1 MCNFIIRM
9 GFENCALCS
18 KYLVLEN
25 SHHTS
30 LQKAEYN
37 NIVYKSNST
46 AYIYKNMLVW
56 NVRSLVSIKIHA
68 RWLLPELR
76 EEFETWE
83 QILVGQS
90 ILMSKKSNQPF
101 KKWLQRNHSE
111 PCVLRFFFSRFQDT
125 VNQFFLSR
133 SYCNNK

>member
-46 AYIYKNMLVW
+46 AYIYKNMLV
-56 NVRSLVSIKIHA
+56 
-68 RWLLPELR
+68 
-76 EEFETWE
+76 
-83 QILVGQS
+83 
-90 ILMSKKSNQPF
+90 
-101 KKWLQRNHSE
+101 
-111 PCVLRFFFSRFQDT
+111 
-125 VNQFFLSR
+125 
-133 SYCNNK
+133 